1 MLFLFIHKKI
11 TIIYYIIKMNSKSD
25 IIDELNTL
33 KTSNVLKTKTLDDI
47 IEKNV
52 KSIEQMIDSKVIN
65 IYARPWVKLEPKLKL
80 RKINE
85 FFTNNDEYEN
95 DTQEKIRKYY
105 LDKKKVVVKYDV
117 ELCSVESIKTNF

>member
-1 MLFLFIHKKI
+1 
-11 TIIYYIIKMNSKSD
+11 MNSKSD

-33 KTSNVLKTKTLDDI
+33 KTSNVQKTKTLDDI

-85 FFTNNDEYEN
+85 FFTNNDEYDN
-95 DTQEKIRKYY
+95 DIKEKIRKYY
-105 LDKKKVVVKYDV
+105 LDKKKVVIKYDV
-117 ELCSVESIKTNF
+117 ELCNVESIKTNF

>member
-1 MLFLFIHKKI
+1 
-11 TIIYYIIKMNSKSD
+11 MNSKSD

-33 KTSNVLKTKTLDDI
+33 KSSNVQKTKTLDDI

-85 FFTNNDEYEN
+85 FFTNNDEYDN
-95 DTQEKIRKYY
+95 DTKEKIRKYY

-117 ELCSVESIKTNF
+117 ELCSIESIKKHF

>member
-1 MLFLFIHKKI
+1 
-11 TIIYYIIKMNSKSD
+11 MNSKSD
-25 IIDELNTL
+25 IIDELNIL
-33 KTSNVLKTKTLDDI
+33 KSSNVQKTKTLDDI

-85 FFTNNDEYEN
+85 FFTNNDEYDN
-95 DTQEKIRKYY
+95 DIKEKIRKYY
-105 LDKKKVVVKYDV
+105 LDKKKVVIKYDV
-117 ELCSVESIKTNF
+117 ELCNVESIKTNF

>member
-1 MLFLFIHKKI
+1 
-11 TIIYYIIKMNSKSD
+11 MNSKSD

-33 KTSNVLKTKTLDDI
+33 KTSNVQKTKTLDDI

-85 FFTNNDEYEN
+85 FFTNNDEYDN
-95 DTQEKIRKYY
+95 NIQEKIRKYY
-105 LDKKKVVVKYDV
+105 LDKKKVVVKYDIDSKRQSLV
-117 ELCSVESIKTNF
+117 PKLQF

>member
-1 MLFLFIHKKI
+1 
-11 TIIYYIIKMNSKSD
+11 MNSKSD
-25 IIDELNTL
+25 IIDELNNL
-33 KTSNVLKTKTLDDI
+33 KTSKVQKTKTLDDI

-85 FFTNNDEYEN
+85 FLTNNDEYDN

-105 LDKKKVVVKYDV
+105 LDKKKVVIKYDV
-117 ELCSVESIKTNF
+117 DLCSIESIKTNF